1 MYKLPLTSTHVSKG
15 INQPT
20 SKVSPFVC
28 CPSQAFL
35 DQHITRVNEEQEQE
49 QAEDWLA

>member
-1 MYKLPLTSTHVSKG
+1 LSAAHHK
-15 INQPT
+15 
-20 SKVSPFVC
+20 
-28 CPSQAFL
+28 QAFL